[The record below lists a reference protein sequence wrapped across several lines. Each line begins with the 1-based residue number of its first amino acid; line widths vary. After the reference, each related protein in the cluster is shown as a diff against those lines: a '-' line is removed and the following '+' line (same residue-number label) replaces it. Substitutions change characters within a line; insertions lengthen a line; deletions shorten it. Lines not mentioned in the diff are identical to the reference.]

1 MVKLSGKGLFSWL
14 HKRYLFNIYL
24 LLGSVSI
31 VVATTIFTIRVS
43 KSVERQSYLTTELL
57 SNLASRLLLAV
68 DVEEVEPVIA
78 IINEIEVPFIITD
91 NRGRPFLW
99 NEPVIGIPMPS
110 YELLLKVNPSRP
122 TNPAVAEILTMVA
135 AFDQDQEPFAIVSV
149 EGQRLGTLHYGQS
162 ALSVRIR
169 YMPYL
174 ELMIMALFFLVILWS
189 LQGKKDAEQKA
200 LFAGMAKETA
210 HQLGTP
216 LTSIMGWV
224 ALLEEKVGPDD
235 DVIIEL
241 HQDVNR
247 LSRIS
252 ARFSQ
257 IGSRPKLEDT
267 DLTALVDEGIEY
279 FRRRLPQ
286 MGGRVQLRREGV
298 VSTPVRFNR
307 DLMGWVIENLIKN
320 GIDALQDG
328 KGTITITISDG
339 PQGGACMM
347 VSDTGRGIPAR
358 VGNKVFEPGFT
369 TKKRGWGM
377 GLALVKRIVAQYH
390 GGRIS
395 VASTNRHGT
404 TFQVTLPPENKLAET
419 EKPNSS
425 IDQRS

>member
-1 MVKLSGKGLFSWL
+1 MGKLSGHLRFSWL
-14 HKRYLFNIYL
+14 RKRYLFNIYL
-24 LLGSVSI
+24 LLGSISI

-43 KSVERQSYLTTELL
+43 KSVERQSYLTTELF

-68 DVEEVEPVIA
+68 DVDEVEPVIA

-91 NRGRPFLW
+91 NSGRPFLW
-99 NEPVIGIPMPS
+99 NEPVIGIPVPS
-110 YELLLKVNPSRP
+110 FEQLLLVNPSSP
-122 TNPAVAEILTMVA
+122 TNPAVAEILTMAA
-135 AFDQDQEPFAIVSV
+135 AFDQEQEPFAIVSPA
-149 EGQRLGTLHYGQS
+149 GQRLGTLHYGQS
-162 ALSVRIR
+162 ALSMRIR

-174 ELMIMALFFLVILWS
+174 ELMIMALFFLVIVWA
-189 LQGKKDAEQKA
+189 LQGRKDAEQKA

-224 ALLEEKVGPDD
+224 ALLEEKVGSDD

-267 DLTALVDEGIEY
+267 DFTGLVDEGIEY

-286 MGGRVQLRREGV
+286 MGGRVQLRREGD
-298 VSTPVRFNR
+298 VSNPVRFNR

-320 GIDALQDG
+320 GIDALIDG
-328 KGTITITISDG
+328 KGTITIKLSDRS
-339 PQGGACMM
+339 QGGALML

-358 VGNKVFEPGFT
+358 VGKKVFEPGFT

-377 GLALVKRIVAQYH
+377 GLALVKRIVVQYH
-390 GGRIS
+390 GGRINI
-395 VASTNRHGT
+395 ASTSRHGT
-404 TFQVTLPPENKLAET
+404 TFQVLLPSAGDLAGADEIS
-419 EKPNSS
+419 PYS
-425 IDQRS
+425 DQRS